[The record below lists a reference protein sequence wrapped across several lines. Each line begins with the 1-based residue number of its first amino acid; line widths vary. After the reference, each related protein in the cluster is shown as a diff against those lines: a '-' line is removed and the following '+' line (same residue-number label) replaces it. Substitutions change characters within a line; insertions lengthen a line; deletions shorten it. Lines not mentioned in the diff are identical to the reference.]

1 MHFDTG
7 QYTKCVHYARLAA
20 DRGGKD
26 GRRWLLLGDAYFKVL
41 RYADAIEA
49 YERAESR
56 GVTQAASRIAKVRA
70 KTGR

>member
-1 MHFDTG
+1 
-7 QYTKCVHYARLAA
+7 
-20 DRGGKD
+20 
-26 GRRWLLLGDAYFKVL
+26 VL